1 MKELSVRW
9 VSLCAGCAAATVALV
24 AGAVQIPALLPIHHI
39 HLAWTLTRILIE
51 F

>member
-9 VSLCAGCAAATVALV
+9 VSFFAGCAAATVALV
-24 AGAVQIPALLPIHHI
+24 AGAVQIPAILPIHHI
-39 HLAWTLTRILIE
+39 YLAWTLTRILIE